1 MNKIKENEEE
11 IQMNK
16 TKTNEKGISRI
27 TVILGAIGVVLVII
41 LIWST
46 IRNNAQK
53 QQAEKDSAQNT
64 VKEEFVQNLSDGSK
78 LNTSKELQKTKKV
91 DGLEFTNIQLR
102 EINGITTLLADVT
115 NTTKTKVNTKVVSI
129 DILDKTGNKITT
141 VRGVIEDLEAGAKFQ
156 MNTSVTADVANAYD
170 FRVNG

>member
-1 MNKIKENEEE
+1 MSKIR
-11 IQMNK
+11 
-16 TKTNEKGISRI
+16 TNEKGISRI
-27 TVILGAIGVVLVII
+27 TVILGAIGAILVII

-46 IRNNAQK
+46 IRNNNRK
-53 QQAEKDSAQNT
+53 KELEAEANQT

-129 DILDKTGNKITT
+129 EILDKTGNKITT

>member
-1 MNKIKENEEE
+1 MSKI
-11 IQMNK
+11 
-16 TKTNEKGISRI
+16 KTNEKGISRI
-27 TVILGAIGVVLVII
+27 TVILGAIGAILVII

-46 IRNNAQK
+46 IRNNNRK
-53 QQAEKDSAQNT
+53 KELEAEANQT

>member
-1 MNKIKENEEE
+1 MSKIR
-11 IQMNK
+11 
-16 TKTNEKGISRI
+16 TNEKGISRI
-27 TVILGAIGVVLVII
+27 TVILGAIGAILVII

-46 IRNNAQK
+46 IRNNNRK
-53 QQAEKDSAQNT
+53 KELEAEANQT

-170 FRVNG
+170 FKISNT

>member
-27 TVILGAIGVVLVII
+27 TVILGAIGAILVII

-46 IRNNAQK
+46 IRNNNRK
-53 QQAEKDSAQNT
+53 KELEAEANQT

>member
-1 MNKIKENEEE
+1 
-11 IQMNK
+11 MNK

-27 TVILGAIGVVLVII
+27 TVILGAIGAILVII

-46 IRNNAQK
+46 IRNNNRK
-53 QQAEKDSAQNT
+53 KELEAEANQT

-129 DILDKTGNKITT
+129 EILDKTGNKITT